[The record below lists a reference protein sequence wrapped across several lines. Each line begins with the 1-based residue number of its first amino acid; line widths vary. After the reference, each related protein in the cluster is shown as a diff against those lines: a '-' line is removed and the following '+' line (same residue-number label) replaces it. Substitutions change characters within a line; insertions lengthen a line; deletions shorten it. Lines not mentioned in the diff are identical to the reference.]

1 MFESP
6 NEKMAYFRYMVIS
19 PLLSDDGRLRK
30 VRIQE
35 LADRCWTLPCG
46 RIRQFSYKT
55 IAEWFY
61 NYTKH
66 GFESLVT
73 SPRSDRGEHRRI
85 PDEVCEAIDILI
97 KRYSKMKN
105 CNIIRLLEQKGL
117 LEDGP
122 SQSSLYR
129 YLKRIRPSLAQ
140 PASERR
146 AFEAPHAGDLY
157 QTDIMYGPK
166 MSLLCQDGRYRRQ
179 DTYLV
184 AIIDDYS
191 RLICHA
197 EFFFK
202 QDIMAYIHTL
212 EQAIRKYGIPNRIY
226 CDNGQV
232 FLSPQ
237 IKRIGAQIGTRIVHT
252 KVRDAAAKGK
262 IERWFLTVRNRFLN
276 GILPENKVKTLEDLN
291 ELFAL
296 FVAEYNSQRV
306 HSSIDSTPLQRW
318 LQSPQIPRL
327 LKEDIHSADLFMLE
341 IERKV
346 KKDGTFSVDKILFE
360 TNYAYVGK
368 KVRIRY
374 NSQDISKVY
383 VYSDKEFLG
392 VSFPL
397 NRQGNNHV
405 PRQQEKPT

>member
-1 MFESP
+1 MFEQP
-6 NEKMAYFRYMVIS
+6 NEKMAYFRYNVIS

-35 LADRCWTLPCG
+35 LAKNCWTLPCG
-46 RIRQFSYKT
+46 RVRQFSYKT
-55 IAEWFY
+55 ISDWFY
-61 NYTKH
+61 NYSKH

-73 SPRSDRGEHRRI
+73 SPRSDRGEHRCI
-85 PDEVCEAIDILI
+85 PDEVCEQIDVFI
-97 KRYSKMKN
+97 KQYPNMKN
-105 CNIIRLLEQKGL
+105 SNIIRLLDEKSL
-117 LEDGP
+117 LDHGP

-129 YLKRIRPSLAQ
+129 YLKRIRPAFEPSPAQ
-140 PASERR
+140 RR
-146 AFEAPHAGDLY
+146 AFEAGHAGDLY

-166 MSLLCQDGRYRRQ
+166 LPLLCPDGRYRGQ

-197 EFFFK
+197 EFFVS
-202 QDIMAYIHTL
+202 QNIMSYIHTL
-212 EQAIRKYGIPNRIY
+212 KQAISKYGIANRIY

-237 IKRIGAQIGTRIVHT
+237 IKRIAAQIGTRIIHT
-252 KVRDAAAKGK
+252 KIRDAAAKGK
-262 IERWFLTVRNRFLN
+262 IQRWFLTVRNRFLN
-276 GILPENKVKTLEDLN
+276 GILPQKKVKTIQELNDLFN
-291 ELFAL
+291 I
-296 FVAEYNSQRV
+296 FVSDYNNTV
-306 HSSIDSTPLQRW
+306 HSSIDSTPLERW
-318 LQSPQIPRL
+318 LQSPQIPRH
-327 LKEDIHSADLFMLE
+327 LKEDIHSVDLFMLE

-346 KKDGTFSVDKILFE
+346 KKDGTFSVKNILFE

-374 NSQDISKVY
+374 NSQELSKVY
-383 VYSDKEFLG
+383 VYCGKDFLG

-405 PRQQEKPT
+405 PRQQ